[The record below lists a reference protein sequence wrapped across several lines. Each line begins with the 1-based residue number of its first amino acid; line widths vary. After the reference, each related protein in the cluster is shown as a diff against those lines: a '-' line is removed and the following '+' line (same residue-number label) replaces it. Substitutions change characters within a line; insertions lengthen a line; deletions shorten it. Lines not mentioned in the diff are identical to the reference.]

1 MTAVALQ
8 ATVFA
13 DRARRARDL
22 IERHPYA
29 AEALGLFAALADAQG
44 PVYERARADRPAAA
58 DLVAYAVRVGLPAVM
73 DATMAAGTELLRESV
88 VLRFHDGELER
99 IVTDWL
105 RGEEQ
110 SGADAF
116 LARAATSP
124 ILEALPDVA
133 ASLRP
138 AERDERTCPACGGL
152 PQLAVFTESGEA
164 LVTGQRQLL
173 CSRCAGA
180 WIYPRMTCVSCGE
193 SGGAKM
199 PILSDPERLPHV
211 RIDACDSCRRYL
223 LTVDERKEPGCM
235 PLVDEIAALPLD
247 LAAAE
252 RGYTKIVRNVM
263 GF

>member
-1 MTAVALQ
+1 MSAVAVG
-8 ATVFA
+8 TSVFA

-22 IERHPYA
+22 MGRHPYA
-29 AEALGLFAALADAQG
+29 AEALGLYAALADVQG
-44 PVYERARADRPAAA
+44 PVYERAGADRPGAA
-58 DLVAYAVRVGLPAVM
+58 DLPAYAVRVGLPAVM
-73 DATMAAGTELLRESV
+73 DATMLAGTEMLRESAL
-88 VLRFHDGELER
+88 LRFHDGELET
-99 IVTDWL
+99 IVAGWL

-110 SGADAF
+110 SGTDAF

-133 ASLRP
+133 AALRP
-138 AERDERTCPACGGL
+138 AERDERTCPVCGGL

-164 LVTGQRQLL
+164 LVTGQRHLV
-173 CSRCAGA
+173 CSRCAGT
-180 WIYPRMTCVSCGE
+180 WIYPRMTCASCGE

-199 PILSDPERLPHV
+199 PILSDPERLPHI

-223 LTVDERKEPGCM
+223 LTVDERKEPGCV

-252 RGYTKIVRNVM
+252 RGYTKIVRNLM

>member
-1 MTAVALQ
+1 MTAVALRT
-8 ATVFA
+8 TVFT

-22 IERHPYA
+22 VQRHPYA
-29 AEALGLFAALADAQG
+29 AAPLGLCAALADAQG
-44 PVYERARADRPAAA
+44 PVYERAQADRPVAA
-58 DLVAYAVRVGLPAVM
+58 DLAAYAVRVGLPAVM
-73 DATMAAGTELLRESV
+73 DATMAAGTETLRESAL
-88 VLRFHDGELER
+88 LRFHDGELEA
-99 IVTDWL
+99 IVAGWL

-110 SGADAF
+110 SGTDAF

-133 ASLRP
+133 ATLRP
-138 AERDERTCPACGGL
+138 AEHDDRTCAACGGL

-164 LVTGQRQLL
+164 LVTGQRRLM
-173 CSRCAGA
+173 CSRCAA
-180 WIYPRMTCVSCGE
+180 TWIYPRMTCASCGE

-199 PILSDPERLPHV
+199 PILSDPERLPHI

-223 LTVDERKEPGCM
+223 LTVDERKEPGCV
-235 PLVDEIAALPLD
+235 PFVDEIAALPLD